1 MKTLRRLSIAA
12 LFAFG
17 LSNAVAQAPPVVPAL
32 PDTPRLTS
40 YMIAGTTCACAVNFA
55 LYGNANLAD
64 YQDWVEVFL
73 NGVQVA
79 YNDPTYG
86 WTITSPTGALA
97 SIARPI
103 TDAVLTFTNVQTG
116 TVEIVGAA
124 RPARLSQWSENQG
137 VSARNLNVAFTGIV
151 AQLREVWD
159 KINDVSGR
167 DLKSQPGNTVGLLP
181 PPAACSNAFLGFD
194 STGLN
199 PLCRVGAGTGNVV
212 GPATSTVNHL
222 AAFGNVN
229 GSALLDIALGTHL
242 SISSSTLST
251 DATGTGVLATK
262 GDIGVALPSLTT
274 SQLYGG
280 TGGAGVAQHFPAGTG
295 VETALQQNTGFAGAP
310 VLFNGAGGKPSSID
324 LSNGTGTPGSVT
336 PLTSVT
342 ATFFART
349 ATAPCDLISG
359 GCASAWSV
367 TRLMRAAY
375 AGYLFQVQRLSD
387 NTTQNIGLNSA
398 GAVDT
403 TTLSNFCFATTC
415 VVKTLYDQVGSNNL
429 AQATLAKMPSL
440 IIGDGQALPYV
451 YTTNTG
457 NYPNNTY
464 LEQTT
469 TSGLPTGAASKTINM
484 VGKIQYSNCCG
495 GFGMTEN
502 PAATD
507 YGVSEAGQMFSL
519 VWLNAAANGY
529 WYNGYAGTWA
539 FGVDVEQGYNW
550 GAISP
555 SDGNTYGEI
564 KYNSVGNTI
573 TAILNGAT
581 VFSGQSPLYT
591 INTGSRLTLGSAGD
605 NTPVQNVFYE
615 GFIASAFTST
625 ANDEAVYQNQLAF
638 YNGGVKSPPSQL
650 VANCGV
656 SACAVLNAYA
666 IGGQPDIAYVLN
678 QALSGGHQW
687 AMEASATGTGSIGG
701 AGGLTFR
708 DVTAAGDRLGIDAN
722 GQVIIPNGLRIS
734 NIPGPTNTAS
744 LTAKNCGTL
753 VEPVGST
760 AFTLTL
766 PAATAVAGCEYSIWN
781 NDSSAVTLNGGG
793 NNFNGPYG
801 NSGATEILSPL
812 AFVIVQSDG
821 YNWIVLLATNMGFTI
836 SNLPSCGGS
845 TKGARLYV
853 TNAQTTP
860 TFLGA
865 AAAIG
870 AVVAPVFCN
879 GSSWVYG

>member
-1 MKTLRRLSIAA
+1 MRKLLSLFGSLA
-12 LFAFG
+12 LFGLFAGPALASCSGVFLPGAVCANFG
-17 LSNAVAQAPPVVPAL
+17 GGSAIPSPFVLGTNVPAWL
-32 PDTPRLTS
+32 ITPTS
-40 YMIAGTTCACAVNFA
+40 
-55 LYGNANLAD
+55 ANLAAA
-64 YQDWVEVFL
+64 V
-73 NGVQVA
+73 
-79 YNDPTYG
+79 
-86 WTITSPTGALA
+86 
-97 SIARPI
+97 
-103 TDAVLTFTNVQTG
+103 TD
-116 TVEIVGAA
+116 
-124 RPARLSQWSENQG
+124 
-137 VSARNLNVAFTGIV
+137 
-151 AQLREVWD
+151 
-159 KINDVSGR
+159 K
-167 DLKSQPGNTVGLLP
+167 
-181 PPAACSNAFLGFD
+181 
-194 STGLN
+194 
-199 PLCRVGAGTGNVV
+199 
-212 GPATSTVNHL
+212 
-222 AAFGNVN
+222 
-229 GSALLDIALGTHL
+229 
-242 SISSSTLST
+242 
-251 DATGTGVLATK
+251 TGTGPLVFGIAPTITLPNATGLPIAGISGLGTGVGTALGNTLDGTGGLASHA
-262 GDIGVALPSLTT
+262 GVATALPSLTT

-295 VETALQQNTGFAGAP
+295 VETALQQNIGAAGAP

-507 YGVSEAGQMFSL
+507 GGVSEAGQMFSL

-591 INTGSRLTLGSAGD
+591 INTGSRLALGSAGD

-687 AMEASATGTGSIGG
+687 AMEASATGSGSIGG
-701 AGGLTFR
+701 AGGLTFH
-708 DVTAAGDRLGIDAN
+708 DGTAPGDRLGIDAN

-753 VEPVGST
+753 VEPAGST

-836 SNLPSCGGS
+836 GNLPSCGGS

-860 TFLGA
+860 TFLGTVSTT
-865 AAAIG
+865 G
-870 AVVAPVFCN
+870 SVVAPVFCN
-879 GSSWVYG
+879 GSNWIYGLLDTPANDNLDVTELAA